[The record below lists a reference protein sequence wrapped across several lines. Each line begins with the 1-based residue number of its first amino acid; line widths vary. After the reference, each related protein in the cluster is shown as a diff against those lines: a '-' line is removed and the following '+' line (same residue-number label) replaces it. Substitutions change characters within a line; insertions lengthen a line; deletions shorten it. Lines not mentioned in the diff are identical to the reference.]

1 MKVIKTAGSKIVT
14 QANGKRTVTLTK
26 GDWEKIG
33 QEMKWIEAVAKDN
46 KESAKKGKPV
56 NPWAVCTKQ
65 VGREDKEKYE
75 RCVQDVKAKHPI
87 KKD

>member
-1 MKVIKTAGSKIVT
+1 MKVVKTAGSKVVT
-14 QANGKRTVTLTK
+14 QANGKRAITMTK
-26 GDWEKIG
+26 SDWEKIG
-33 QEMKWIEAVAKDN
+33 QEMKWIEV
-46 KESAKKGKPV
+46 EAKKGKPV
-56 NPWAVCTKQ
+56 NPWAICTKQ